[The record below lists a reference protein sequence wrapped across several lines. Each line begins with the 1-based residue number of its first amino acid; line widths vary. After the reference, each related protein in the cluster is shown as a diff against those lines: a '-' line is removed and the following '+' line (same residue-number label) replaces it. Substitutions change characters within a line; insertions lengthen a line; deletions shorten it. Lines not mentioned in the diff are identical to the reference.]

1 MPPIAISSS
10 SLGLMVGHIP
20 FCGLLLA
27 LHQHSGAEKPSAC
40 MQANV
45 KTLSVHLGV
54 NRVFW
59 ACIVLLEL
67 AYAGAIG
74 LGVLSQ
80 VRHPSIYV
88 ARAAQETYTHDVSF
102 YPALLFL

>member
-1 MPPIAISSS
+1 MHTVTRWSTP
-10 SLGLMVGHIP
+10 HHT
-20 FCGLLLA
+20 
-27 LHQHSGAEKPSAC
+27 LHQHSGILRLSAC

-45 KTLSVHLGV
+45 KTLSVRLGV
-54 NRVFW
+54 KTVFW

-80 VRHPSIYV
+80 VRHGIKTYADHAAHHRHTFLLTSYLDPSLGCI
-88 ARAAQETYTHDVSF
+88 
-102 YPALLFL
+102 